1 MKTTKI
7 INHNDSIAEDDKVLV
22 GDCQIQ
28 ISVIEDEVF
37 TGEYVFVNTLAEA
50 EEFTTQLNAPAAE
63 QEAEMNTDEPT
74 TEVV

>member
-7 INHNDSIAEDDKVLV
+7 TNHNDSIAEEDKVLV
-22 GDCQIQ
+22 GDYQIQ